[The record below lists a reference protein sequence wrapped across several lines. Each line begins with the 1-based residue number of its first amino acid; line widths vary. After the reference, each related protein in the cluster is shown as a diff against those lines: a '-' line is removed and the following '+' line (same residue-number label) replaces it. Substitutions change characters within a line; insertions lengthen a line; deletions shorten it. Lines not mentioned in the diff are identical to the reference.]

1 MKCRLSVRGLG
12 LIGLVSIAF
21 LAAPSVRA
29 AEPSAPAGDAAGA
42 EAGPPSASP
51 SMAPAAQGNQAAAPA
66 LPKTAQPPRKVDIV
80 YLGKTYPEPI
90 PLSLIDP
97 VLTDKGVQG
106 ARLGIKDNNVTG
118 GFLGVETELDEHIVP
133 ADGDV
138 VAEAKKILAG
148 GDRLIVADLEPADL
162 LAVADL
168 PEAKGSILF
177 NIRSSDDRL
186 RQENCRA
193 NVIHIVPDWAMRAD
207 ALAQYLI
214 WKRWPRW
221 FVVKG
226 TTPEDSDYVEAVK
239 RAATRYGGKVVEERT
254 YKFEAGARRVEGGHQ
269 QIQTQMPM
277 FTQGAEDH
285 DVVWVVDTGEAFG
298 DYLLYRTFDTDP
310 VVGTQG
316 LVPPR
321 GVAPSSN
328 GAARTL
334 QDCFQKLAHR
344 DMTERDYTGWLA
356 VRAAGEAATRS
367 KDKSDAPALR
377 DYLLSD
383 QFKVAGFKGQQMTV
397 RAWDHQLRQPIL
409 LMARAL
415 SFRFRRR
422 MASCTRNSRSTR
434 SVSMSPK
441 PSATSPPTTSANNN
455 AEVRR

>member
-51 SMAPAAQGNQAAAPA
+51 SMARAAQGNQAAAPA
-66 LPKTAQPPRKVDIV
+66 PSAAALPKTAQPQRKVDIV
-80 YLGKTYPEPI
+80 YLGKKYPEPI

-118 GFLGVETELDEHIVP
+118 GFLGVETELDEYIVP

-148 GDRLIVADLEPADL
+148 ADRLIVADLEPTDL

-193 NVIHIVPDWAMRAD
+193 NIIHIVPNWAMRAD

-226 TTPEDSDYVEAVK
+226 TTPEDADYVEAVK

-298 DYLLYRTFDTDP
+298 DYLLYRTFDADP

-316 LVPPR
+316 LVPTAWSR
-321 GVAPSSN
+321 AFEQWG
-328 GAARTL
+328 GLTL
-334 QDCFQKLAHR
+334 QDSFQKLAHR

-367 KDKSDAPALR
+367 KDTSTPGLR

-383 QFKVAGFKGQQMTV
+383 KFKVAGFKGQQMTV

-409 LMARAL
+409 LM
-415 SFRFRRR
+415 SP
-422 MASCTRNSRSTR
+422 RSLV
-434 SVSMSPK
+434 SVSPQDGFLHEK
-441 PSATSPPTTSANNN
+441 FPVDTLGFDEPETKCHFPSNDA
-455 AEVRR
+455 RK